1 MCKLLNYAIN
11 ENIKDMFG
19 TNWDGTLQ
27 EQLLYNLND
36 SCFELLK
43 DNEEFIK
50 LKNRLKESNLK
61 KQF

>member
-1 MCKLLNYAIN
+1 MTWNTKSVV
-11 ENIKDMFG
+11 

-43 DNEEFIK
+43 DKDEFIK
-50 LKNRLKESNLK
+50 LKSRLKESSLK
-61 KQF
+61 K

>member
-11 ENIKDMFG
+11 ENTKDMFG

-36 SCFELLK
+36 SCFESLK